1 MTGDRVNNRRFALA
15 FLTSMSPLALAG
27 VLAPAALT
35 APALGDVQSCTP
47 YYAVVTDKA
56 EAHCGPS
63 DRFYRVGELTSGQ
76 VVLVDG
82 EGEAWSRVSYP
93 SSLWAF
99 ARVEDV
105 KVSGGTA
112 TLSTPSK
119 LKAANAAGG
128 YGGSWKALM
137 DSPLPA
143 GMTLKVLE
151 PAKEGDVIV
160 GYKITAP
167 DAARCFVESHAL
179 RHATDAEVETFKSK
193 NSLPALPATAITPK
207 TETTPKPTTTSGT
220 TTPSTGTTTPTAGSP
235 TTTTPGDTSVSFT
248 PEPKA
253 SPAPAKPEN
262 RMVGSIERLEETFE
276 TVWKE
281 PVMTSEVG
289 ELMAE
294 FQRAADKAK
303 DNPDLQ
309 KQLQTR
315 ADALKL
321 RVEFRDKAR
330 KQEEARAALNQH
342 KSELEEEVANW
353 EKSRVYTIVGELQPS
368 TVYDGTRLPL
378 MFRVV
383 SVGGSSP
390 RTLGYLKPG
399 KDFDL
404 TKMMGQ
410 VVGVIGD
417 ATLDRSLKLNIIDPV
432 KVVTLKE
439 TQPAKTPDTTTT
451 PEKTDTQAGVEERGD
466 DAPKK
471 SGG

>member
-1 MTGDRVNNRRFALA
+1 MMGDRVNNGRFALA
-15 FLTSMSPLALAG
+15 FLTSMSPLAMAG
-27 VLAPAALT
+27 VLAPAAMT
-35 APALGDVQSCTP
+35 APALGDVQSVAP

-63 DRFYRVGELTSGQ
+63 DRFYRVGEVTTGQ

-82 EGEAWSRVSYP
+82 EGESWSRISYP
-93 SSLWAF
+93 STLWAF

-112 TLSTPSK
+112 TLSSPSK

-143 GMTLKVLE
+143 GMTLKVME

-160 GYKITAP
+160 GYKITPP

-179 RHATDAEVETFKSK
+179 RHASDAEVEAFKSK
-193 NSLPALPATAITPK
+193 SSLPSLPSTPTK
-207 TETTPKPTTTSGT
+207 TETTPKPTTTPGT
-220 TTPSTGTTTPTAGSP
+220 TPTGTTPGAAGPATATPSETPVVVVPEPKTTTPTP
-235 TTTTPGDTSVSFT
+235 TRSESRAV
-248 PEPKA
+248 A
-253 SPAPAKPEN
+253 SI
-262 RMVGSIERLEETFE
+262 GRLEEAFE
-276 TVWKE
+276 AVWKQ

-289 ELMAE
+289 ELMTE
-294 FQRAADKAK
+294 FQRAADKAG
-303 DNPDLQ
+303 DNPELQ

-315 ADALKL
+315 ANALKL
-321 RVEFRDKAR
+321 RVDVRDKVR
-330 KQEEARAALNQH
+330 RQEEARAALNQH
-342 KSELEEEVANW
+342 KTELEEEVANW

-383 SVGGSSP
+383 SVGGGSP

-399 KDFDL
+399 KDMDL

-439 TQPAKTPDTTTT
+439 TQPTKTPEKTET
-451 PEKTDTQAGVEERGD
+451 PEKTDTQAGVEEKAD
-466 DAPKK
+466 DTPKK